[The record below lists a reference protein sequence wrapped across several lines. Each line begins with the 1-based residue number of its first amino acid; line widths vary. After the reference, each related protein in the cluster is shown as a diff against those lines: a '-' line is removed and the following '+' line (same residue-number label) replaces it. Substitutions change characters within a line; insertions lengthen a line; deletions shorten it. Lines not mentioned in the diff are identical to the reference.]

1 MSDFRSTFRT
11 FDDAVLINLE
21 EYGQLLDIT
30 PGAMSQRRHAGEL
43 AEPAIQ
49 GGKLL
54 RWRVGDV
61 RAWLLALNQDSRPV
75 PGQPQK
81 RTGRPRQRLLE
92 AA

>member
-1 MSDFRSTFRT
+1 MSDFRSTFKT
-11 FDDAVLINLE
+11 FDDSVLINLQ

-30 PGAMSQRRHAGEL
+30 PGAMSQRRHNGEL

-61 RAWLLALNQDSRPV
+61 RAWLKAL
-75 PGQPQK
+75 G
-81 RTGRPRQRLLE
+81 G
-92 AA
+92 